1 MIYINKV
8 ENRITFKI
16 RTGYYLKLLKPETMQ
31 LLGSTNKNGKNIPNL
46 ELTEV
51 VLIHVIF

>member
-16 RTGYYLKLLKPETMQ
+16 GTGYYLKLLTPETMQ

>member
-16 RTGYYLKLLKPETMQ
+16 RTGYYLKLLTPETKQ

>member
-1 MIYINKV
+1 
-8 ENRITFKI
+8 
-16 RTGYYLKLLKPETMQ
+16 MQ

>member
-8 ENRITFKI
+8 ENRITFKT
-16 RTGYYLKLLKPETMQ
+16 RTGYYLKLLTPETMQ

>member
-16 RTGYYLKLLKPETMQ
+16 RTGYYLKLLTPETMQ
-31 LLGSTNKNGKNIPNL
+31 LLGSTNKNRKNIPNL